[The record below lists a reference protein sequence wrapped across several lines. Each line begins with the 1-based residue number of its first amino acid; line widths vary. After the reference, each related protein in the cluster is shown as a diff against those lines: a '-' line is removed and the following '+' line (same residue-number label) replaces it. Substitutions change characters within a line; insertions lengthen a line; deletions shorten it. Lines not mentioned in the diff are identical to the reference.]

1 MISRNW
7 PEGDDVIQPG
17 KEEEV
22 DDIEELKRKTAQREE
37 DLSNLSRKEI
47 MDLIDGALDERDFKR
62 AEELG
67 KFLKK

>member
-1 MISRNW
+1 MITRNW

-22 DDIEELKRKTAQREE
+22 DDIEELKRKTAQREG
-37 DLSNLSRKEI
+37 DLSNLSQKEI
-47 MDLIDGALDERDFKR
+47 MNLIDGALDDGDFKR